1 MPTRRNH
8 SPETKARIVLE
19 IISGQKSIAEASR
32 EYQIKDSLL
41 YRWKDEFIRAGTG
54 AFERGQPAR
63 QKREADKTAELQRLV
78 GKLTMQLEIA
88 KKASHYVKSL
98 PLESEPL

>member
-1 MPTRRNH
+1 M
-8 SPETKARIVLE
+8 
-19 IISGQKSIAEASR
+19 
-32 EYQIKDSLL
+32 L
-41 YRWKDEFIRAGTG
+41 YRWKDEFIKAGTS

-63 QKREADKTAELQRLV
+63 QKREADKTAELQGLV

-98 PLESEPL
+98 PLESEPQ

>member
-1 MPTRRNH
+1 MPKRRSH

-19 IISGQKSIAEASR
+19 IISGAKSTAEASR
-32 EYQIKDSLL
+32 DYQIKDSLL
-41 YRWKDEFIRAGTG
+41 YRWTAEFIEAGTRV
-54 AFERGQPAR
+54 FDRGNLAR
-63 QKREADKTAELQRLV
+63 QKREADNRAELERLV

-98 PLESEPL
+98 PLESELR